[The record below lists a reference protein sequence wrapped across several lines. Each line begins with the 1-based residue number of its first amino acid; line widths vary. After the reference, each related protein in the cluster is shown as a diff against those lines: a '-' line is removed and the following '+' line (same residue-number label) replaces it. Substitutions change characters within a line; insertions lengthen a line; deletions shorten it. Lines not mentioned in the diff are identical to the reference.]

1 MTARCYSTGGA
12 ALRRRWI
19 RVRYS
24 PIREADEWRNFAAT
38 MQDPKE
44 IHMNKIATAVM
55 SACLMCAVSSV
66 YAQDAMKKDDA
77 SGSAMS
83 HDAMKKDSMSK
94 DGMSHDA
101 MKKDSMS
108 KDGMSHDAMKKDSMS
123 KDGMKSQ

>member
-1 MTARCYSTGGA
+1 MAK
-12 ALRRRWI
+12 LRRNH
-19 RVRYS
+19 
-24 PIREADEWRNFAAT
+24 AN
-38 MQDPKE
+38 PKE

-94 DGMSHDA
+94 DA
-101 MKKDSMS
+101 MKKDGMA
-108 KDGMSHDAMKKDSMS
+108 KDGMSHDAMKNDSMS
-123 KDGMKSQ
+123 KDGMKTQ